1 MKKSMRILAVAMV
14 AVMLCLCLA
23 SCGST
28 IKGKYE
34 SKLGALGLIR
44 KTMEF
49 DGKNV
54 TVKYVVSDLEIAT
67 VSGTYTID
75 GDKITFDFVDESGV
89 DHKDA
94 REFLETLTGELSFEK
109 GKDYV
114 KIGGVE
120 YTKVKK

>member
-1 MKKSMRILAVAMV
+1 MKKSIRILALSMV

-23 SCGST
+23 SCGNT
-28 IKGKYE
+28 LKGEYE

-44 KTMEF
+44 KTREF
-49 DGKNV
+49 DGDNV
-54 TVKYVVSDLEIAT
+54 TVTYWVSDLAVST
-67 VSGTYTID
+67 VEGTYTID
-75 GDKITFDFVDESGV
+75 DDKITFDFVDESGV

-94 REFLETLTGELSFEK
+94 REFLETLKGELSFEK